1 MKSKLPNVVI
11 VGRSNVG
18 KSTLFNKIINKKFS
32 IVHDEEGVTRDR
44 IYYQTN
50 WLNYFFN
57 LIDTGGI
64 SKNINLPFQEEI
76 NFQIEI
82 ALKEADVIIFL
93 VSGKEGLQEGDFF
106 LNKKLRQL
114 KDKKIVLAVN
124 KIDNIEKQ
132 IEEYQYEKLGIKDIF
147 MISSIHGHNV
157 DKLLDKIIFY
167 LPKKIEKVDEEIN
180 IGIVGKP
187 NVGKSTLLNQLL
199 KEERAIVS
207 SIPGTTRDSF
217 NTKIKYNDKTYILK
231 DTAGIKKNKKSLND
245 VEWYAELRA
254 NLAIIDSD
262 IVLHIL
268 DYDQEFTFI
277 DEKILGILKNNL
289 KPTILLIN
297 KLDLYKGDNL
307 EKIKKDL
314 KNKMKF
320 SPYLKELFISA
331 KNNKN
336 IDKIFPL
343 IEKIIENSKRKI
355 SISKLNDFLFE
366 LQLIKKVQNYHGIN
380 VKLTYITYVNK
391 NYPHFIIFSNHPD
404 MIHFS
409 YKRFIENQIRK
420 IFDFEGVPIKIT
432 FKRKE
437 Q

>member
-1 MKSKLPNVVI
+1 MKNKLPNVVI

-32 IVHDEEGVTRDR
+32 ITLDVEGVTRDR
-44 IYYQTN
+44 IYHQTS
-50 WLNYFFN
+50 WLNYYFN

-64 SKNINLPFQEEI
+64 SKNLKPPFQEEI

-93 VSGKEGLQEGDFF
+93 ISGKEGLQEEDFF

-114 KDKKIVLAVN
+114 KNKKIILVVN

-132 IEEYQYEKLGIKDIF
+132 VEEYQYEKLGIKDIF
-147 MISSIHGHNV
+147 MISSIHGHNI
-157 DKLLDKIIFY
+157 DKVLDKIISY

-187 NVGKSTLLNQLL
+187 NVGKSTLLNKLL

-207 SIPGTTRDSF
+207 STPGTTRDSF
-217 NTKIKYNDKTYILK
+217 NTKIKYNGKTYILK

-262 IVLHIL
+262 IIL
-268 DYDQEFTFI
+268 DVLDYEQEFTFI
-277 DEKILGILKNNL
+277 DEKILGILKDNL

-297 KLDLYKGDNL
+297 KLDLYKNIDL

-314 KNKMKF
+314 KGKTKF
-320 SPYLKELFISA
+320 APFFKILFISA

-336 IDKIFPL
+336 LDKIFPL
-343 IEKIIENSKRKI
+343 IEEVIENSKRKI
-355 SISKLNDFLFE
+355 SISKLNDFLLE
-366 LQLIKKVQNYHGIN
+366 LQLIKKVPNYHGIN
-380 VKLTYITYVNK
+380 VKLTYMSYQNK
-391 NYPHFIIFSNHPD
+391 NYPHFIVFSNHPN

-420 IFDFEGVPIKIT
+420 IFNFEGVPIKIT
-432 FKRKE
+432 FKKKE
-437 Q
+437 